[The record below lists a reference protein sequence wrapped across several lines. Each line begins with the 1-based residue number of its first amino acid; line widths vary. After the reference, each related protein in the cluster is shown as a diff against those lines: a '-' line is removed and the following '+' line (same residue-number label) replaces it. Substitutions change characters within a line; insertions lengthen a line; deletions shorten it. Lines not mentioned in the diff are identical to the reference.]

1 MSEKKYLTII
11 SSKDPGNSL
20 LECVDGIIKYYPMFD
35 IVIIDSDSENMEMY
49 KKIIHSK
56 VKIHFL
62 KNKYY
67 EFGARKLGYYLYP
80 EYDIYICIQDSI
92 IPTEKM
98 SLDKFNSDNIGIF
111 SPNDYGFAPHSDF
124 IAKYAEKLVE
134 GTIYYKYFMENC
146 NKNFLIAT
154 HTSFIVGNSTLKYIL
169 DTLPNLGVPWDDDLK
184 AKLGPYPQKPF
195 SEATERILGLVFGYI
210 RGKQVYDSPIGEEWE
225 DDRFIYNGKEIFFM
239 HNYFKKIHLSRS

>member
-1 MSEKKYLTII
+1 MART
-11 SSKDPGNSL
+11 DW
-20 LECVDGIIKYYPMFD
+20 
-35 IVIIDSDSENMEMY
+35 EN
-49 KKIIHSK
+49 
-56 VKIHFL
+56 
-62 KNKYY
+62 N
-67 EFGARKLGYYLYP
+67 
-80 EYDIYICIQDSI
+80 
-92 IPTEKM
+92 
-98 SLDKFNSDNIGIF
+98 
-111 SPNDYGFAPHSDF
+111 
-124 IAKYAEKLVE
+124 
-134 GTIYYKYFMENC
+134 KYFMENC